1 MGRSKEPPI
10 LPFTSS
16 TVSRDA
22 SSSINVPSALPT
34 SSSSSSLSSN
44 PNIAIAL
51 LLLSRLR
58 DAVRAAA
65 AQQRP
70 WLELVD
76 RSAFARPESLSDAA
90 SRIRKN
96 SRYFHANYLVVL
108 FLAIIVSVLHNPF
121 AILWLAILSAAWGY
135 TFLFRPGPI
144 TIAGRSFSE
153 REKLVIM
160 CLLSAL
166 VVFGLSPL
174 GSAVM
179 SGTVIG
185 VAVICCHAAFRV
197 PDDLFLDDSVDGL
210 AGLGMGAGSSSGW
223 FNLLLGSST
232 GGVGGVGGVG
242 AVGGVGGVGMGV
254 GVGGVGGVGVG
265 RGGVG
270 LGGSGL
276 GRGNSSGVSKG
287 SNSSVSSMDIPRR
300 HSASTLESAV

>member
-1 MGRSKEPPI
+1 MGKSKEPL

-16 TVSRDA
+16 TISRD
-22 SSSINVPSALPT
+22 SSSTSINGSSSLPT

-44 PNIAIAL
+44 PNVAIAL
-51 LLLSRLR
+51 LLVSRLR
-58 DAVRAAA
+58 DAMRQAA

-76 RSAFARPESLSDAA
+76 RTAFARPDSLSDAA

-96 SRYFHANYLVVL
+96 NRYFHANYLVVL
-108 FLAIIVSVLHNPF
+108 FLAIIISVLHNPF
-121 AILWLAILSAAWGY
+121 AILWLAILAAAWGY

-144 TIAGRSFSE
+144 TVAGRSFSE
-153 REKLVIM
+153 REKLIIM

-166 VVFGLSPL
+166 IVFGLSPL

-185 VAVICCHAAFRV
+185 VAVICVHAAFRV
-197 PDDLFLDDSVDGL
+197 PDDLFLDDSADGL
-210 AGLGMGAGSSSGW
+210 AGLGLGAGSNSGW

-242 AVGGVGGVGMGV
+242 AVGGVGVGVGV

-270 LGGSGL
+270 LKGSGAGRGGS
-276 GRGNSSGVSKG
+276 SGASKA
-287 SNSSVSSMDIPRR
+287 SNSSVSKVDIPRR
-300 HSASTLESAV
+300 HSASTLESIV